1 MKLFA
6 KTAVF
11 IATLL
16 CTTVPKLQAQ
26 SANFHVVPLPKVVR
40 STQTGDFTLNARTLI
55 CYPQGNKQLKQQA
68 TMLADYIK
76 QATGLQLSTTTL
88 AAQRNCIKL
97 SNVLRHTNPEAYTIR
112 VNSDM
117 VFVDGASAAGC
128 FYGVQTLRKALPTGV
143 AQQVLIP
150 ATEVNDWPRFSYRG
164 AHLDVARHF
173 VTADSVRRF
182 IDMLALH
189 NINRFHWHLTDD
201 QGWRIEI
208 KKDRKSVV

>member
-68 TMLADYIK
+68 TMLANYIK
-76 QATGLQLSTTTL
+76 QLYLFLCNSYVKDLVGGVYCVYLHSEVT
-88 AAQRNCIKL
+88 K
-97 SNVLRHTNPEAYTIR
+97 R
-112 VNSDM
+112 V
-117 VFVDGASAAGC
+117 
-128 FYGVQTLRKALPTGV
+128 
-143 AQQVLIP
+143 
-150 ATEVNDWPRFSYRG
+150 
-164 AHLDVARHF
+164 
-173 VTADSVRRF
+173 
-182 IDMLALH
+182 
-189 NINRFHWHLTDD
+189 
-201 QGWRIEI
+201 
-208 KKDRKSVV
+208 